1 MKTIGTILLVTVS
14 LLAQAQVPTIIDR
27 RHLQIVNEN
36 AAVRNS
42 SELQYQQ
49 SLAAIGKNTEET
61 TVNVAERA
69 MAETIKLRSLTSANE
84 LIKDSQQL
92 KQVFATA
99 SAIHQ
104 QLSQL
109 AEVSQD
115 DPSLLAFAEQY
126 VREAGEQ
133 ATALAHQV
141 SAFLISE
148 GENVLINPNVRD
160 ELLTDTLERMKKI
173 RTDLLAVYQS
183 LYWTKLNGK
192 LKSLN
197 PYQQYV
203 EQDLAL
209 MDRILLGKQTLKR

>member
-1 MKTIGTILLVTVS
+1 MKAIVTLLFVTVS

-42 SELQYQQ
+42 SELKYQQ
-49 SLAAIGKNTEET
+49 SLAVIGKNTEEIAA
-61 TVNVAERA
+61 NVAGRT
-69 MAETIKLRSLTSANE
+69 MAETIKLRSLTSVNE
-84 LIKDSQQL
+84 LIKDSQQV
-92 KQVFATA
+92 KQIFATA

-109 AEVSQD
+109 AAVSQD
-115 DPSLLAFAEQY
+115 DPALLAFVEQY
-126 VREAGEQ
+126 IGEAGEQ

-141 SAFLISE
+141 STFIIRE
-148 GENVLINPNVRD
+148 GDNVLINQNVRD
-160 ELLTDTLERMKKI
+160 DLLTNTLERMQEI
-173 RTDLLAVYQS
+173 RTELSAVYQS
-183 LYWTKLNGK
+183 MYWTKVNGK

-209 MDRILLGKQTLKR
+209 MDRILLGRQTLKR

>member
-1 MKTIGTILLVTVS
+1 MKAIVTLLFVTVS
-14 LLAQAQVPTIIDR
+14 FLAQAQVPTIIDR

-36 AAVRNS
+36 AAVRHS
-42 SELQYQQ
+42 SELKYQE
-49 SLAAIGKNTEET
+49 SLEMIRKNTEEISIS
-61 TVNVAERA
+61 VAGRA
-69 MAETIKLRSLTSANE
+69 MAETIKHRSLTSVNE
-84 LIKDSQQL
+84 PIKDSQQV
-92 KQVFATA
+92 KQIFATA

-109 AEVSQD
+109 AAVSQD
-115 DPSLLAFAEQY
+115 DPALLAFAEQY

-141 SAFLISE
+141 STFIIRE
-148 GENVLINPNVRD
+148 GDNVLINPNVRD
-160 ELLTDTLERMKKI
+160 ELLTDTLERMQEI
-173 RTDLLAVYQS
+173 QTELSAVYQS
-183 LYWTKLNGK
+183 MYWTKVNGK

-209 MDRILLGKQTLKR
+209 MDRILLGRQTHKR